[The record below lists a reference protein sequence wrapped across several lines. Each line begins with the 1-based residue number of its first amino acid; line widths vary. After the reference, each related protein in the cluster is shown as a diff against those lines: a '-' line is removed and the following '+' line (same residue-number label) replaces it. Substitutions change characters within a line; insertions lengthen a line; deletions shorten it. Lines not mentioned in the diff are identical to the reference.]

1 MIYIYIWL
9 VVSTPLKN
17 MKVSWDDDILN
28 IWTVIKAMFQT
39 TNQIW
44 YGGGLQPLTH
54 IMVIMIMVIWYHG
67 AIKWWYHITIIMKY
81 QHDMGLNYNWENHY
95 ITMIYIYIII
105 YILYIW
111 YRDGLYHHYIYHI
124 ISYQPWRN
132 WFHWSRPL
140 DLPPSPAGGY
150 FLTLPTASPGPVAG
164 HCNGKNMG
172 KLPLKREKHGEN
184 HGNIHYL

>member
-1 MIYIYIWL
+1 MRYNYTPWYHRLYMFITSPFYHQSHSITITSPMYHHYNPYITMIYIYICIYIYIWL

-95 ITMIYIYIII
+95 ITMIYIYIYNYI
-105 YILYIW
+105 YILYMI
-111 YRDGLYHHYIYHI
+111 
-124 ISYQPWRN
+124 
-132 WFHWSRPL
+132 
-140 DLPPSPAGGY
+140 
-150 FLTLPTASPGPVAG
+150 
-164 HCNGKNMG
+164 
-172 KLPLKREKHGEN
+172 
-184 HGNIHYL
+184 